1 MKFKKLISLSLV
13 TVMVGSTLVGCSSK
27 DTSGS
32 DSDNAIKVTMIAD
45 VGGINDQSFNQSA
58 WEGLQKAGEDFGV
71 KVNVLESK
79 QAAEYE
85 TNVET
90 AIDEGADLVIGIGF
104 QMDKAI
110 GDAAK
115 NYPDQKLAIIDY
127 AFENQPENVKS
138 MMFKAEEASYL
149 AGLIVGKRTE
159 TNKVGFIGGTKG
171 SVIESFEY
179 GYKTGV
185 FDANKDAEVLAQYA
199 STFSDSAKGKSIANQ
214 MHAGKADIIFTAAG
228 ETGNGAIEAAK
239 ENKKY
244 AIGVDKDQSHLA
256 PENILTSAIKRVD
269 SVVYNTV
276 KELVDGKFAGGEV
289 IYYGLKE
296 DAVGIPESTSKLVDE
311 EILEFVNTQSEK
323 IKNGEIKVPANEKE
337 YNEYTK

>member
-13 TVMVGSTLVGCSSK
+13 TMMIGATLVGCSSK
-27 DTSGS
+27 DISENDSKS
-32 DSDNAIKVTMIAD
+32 DIKVTMIAD

-58 WEGLQKAGEDFGV
+58 WEGLQKAGKDFGIE
-71 KVNVLESK
+71 VNVIESK
-79 QAAEYE
+79 QAADYA
-85 TNVET
+85 TNVEM
-90 AIDEGADLVIGIGF
+90 AIDEESDLVIGIGF

-115 NYPDQKLAIIDY
+115 NYPEQKLAIIDY
-127 AFENQPENVKS
+127 AFENQPVNVKS
-138 MMFKAEEASYL
+138 MMFKAQEASYL
-149 AGLIVGKRTE
+149 AGLIAGKTTE

-179 GYKTGV
+179 GYKSGV
-185 FDANKDAEVLAQYA
+185 FDANKDVEVLAQYA

-239 ENKKY
+239 ENNKY
-244 AIGVDKDQSHLA
+244 AIGVDKDQNHLA

-276 KELVDGKFAGGEV
+276 KELVDGEFVGGEV

-296 DAVGIPESTSKLVDE
+296 DAVGIPESTSKLVDKE
-311 EILEFVNTQSEK
+311 TLDFINSQAKK